1 MVLIGSIPPS
11 TKVIG
16 VNNSI
21 IERLTD
27 NRNIAKTIKLDN
39 LKITKLSFKN
49 AIELEV
55 RSGYLLKD

>member
-1 MVLIGSIPPS
+1 MPPS
-11 TKVIG
+11 VEAIG

-21 IERLTD
+21 IEWLTD